1 MNINGKE
8 RHFLLTVDAAEKI
21 GAFCPNGDFNQF
33 MKITEGK
40 TFSDIV
46 DMDLKIAEILINEY
60 EQNKAIETA
69 GYIPEPV
76 DLSSMNKS
84 SITPFWIR
92 NLEKEMV
99 TTIQRDAFGQIE
111 TEETKEGKKA
121 KKNSVGAETKA

>member
-21 GAFCPNGDFNQF
+21 GAFCPDGDFNKFLQ
-33 MKITEGK
+33 ITDGK
-40 TFSDIV
+40 TFSEIV

-60 EQNKAIETA
+60 EQNKAIENT
-69 GYIPEPV
+69 GYVPEIV

-84 SITPFWIR
+84 TITPFWIR

-99 TTIQRDAFGQIE
+99 DTINRDAFGMIE

-121 KKNSVGAETKA
+121 KKNSADTKA